1 MTTQREKRIAQTV
14 ELLASLG
21 MPRAQ
26 LNDRSALCLLA
37 LLNLTHNKKW
47 SDASNPLVG
56 ITPIMDWARAH
67 YDKDYAPN
75 TRETFRR
82 QSMHQ
87 FVAAGLAL
95 YNPDDPQRSVN
106 SPYSVYQI
114 ESTTLYLL
122 RTVGTKNWQQN
133 LLTYLKTNGTLA
145 ATYAG
150 ERKQNLIPVVVS
162 TGATFA
168 LSPGE
173 HSDLIRAVIE
183 NFAPRFAPGSK
194 LVYAGDTGKKWGYFD
209 DALLRSLGVTV
220 DAHGKM
226 PDVVLYFEKR
236 KWLLL
241 VESVTSHGPVNAKR
255 HAELRKLFA
264 DSSVGIVFV
273 TAFPSRAVMGR
284 YLSDIAWE
292 TEVWVA
298 DSPSHLIHFNGDRFL
313 GPHA

>member
-264 DSSVGIVFV
+264 DVSFKLLV
-273 TAFPSRAVMGR
+273 
-284 YLSDIAWE
+284 
-292 TEVWVA
+292 
-298 DSPSHLIHFNGDRFL
+298 
-313 GPHA
+313 